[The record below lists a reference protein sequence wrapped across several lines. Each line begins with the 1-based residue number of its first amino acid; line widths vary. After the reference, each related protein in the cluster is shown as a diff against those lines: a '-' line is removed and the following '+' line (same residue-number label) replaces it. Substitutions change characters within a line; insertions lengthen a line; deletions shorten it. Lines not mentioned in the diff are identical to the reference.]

1 MDKALWARFGEAA
14 LKAPHAIQWL
24 SDNGPPYTAT
34 ASVLYAHE
42 LGLVPI
48 TTPAYSPESNGLAE
62 AFVHTFK
69 RDYVNGAELRDAE
82 AVLAQLGQWLEDYNR
97 QAPHSALGMRPPTE
111 YRATLEL
118 MPPSV

>member
-14 LKAPHAIQWL
+14 LKASHAIQWL
-24 SDNGPPYTAT
+24 ADNGPPYTAT
-34 ASVLYAHE
+34 ASMLYAHE

-48 TTPAYSPESNGLAE
+48 TTPAYSPEGNGL
-62 AFVHTFK
+62 
-69 RDYVNGAELRDAE
+69 
-82 AVLAQLGQWLEDYNR
+82 
-97 QAPHSALGMRPPTE
+97 RPPAE